1 MAQQRTHQCFSV
13 RAGSLLLIV
22 FGWLIAPAIVEAAQ
36 DKPLRVLLLYP
47 TDLML
52 PAVTVQ
58 DRITREAIVAKQTRA
73 VEFYSESFDMYRLPG
88 SAQEQQFVEF
98 LNHKYADHTPDLIV
112 THGPMHE
119 IMRRHR
125 NELWPRAPLLF
136 ADVGAHRIRNGDIP
150 PEAPYTSLQID
161 YLGTA
166 RLALRL
172 QPKTE
177 RVLLASGDSSY
188 DRESLERARLELE
201 QIGSDVTIDELTGL
215 SPKQIAASLSA
226 LRKGTIVLYLSMQRD
241 AFGNTHVPREVLDG
255 LAEASAVPI
264 YGVVD
269 TYIGHGIVGGNLM
282 NREGQREAIGD
293 IAWRL
298 LRGESTSNQSA
309 SVIAPSMCSVD
320 WRQIQRWDIDERL
333 IPTDCRVMFRT
344 PTWWQ
349 RHPVLITGAAIALL
363 LQGAWIFA
371 WHLQRVRSK
380 NAEQTV
386 RSRTAELTHAA
397 RLGTVG
403 ELMASITH
411 EISQPLASILTN
423 AAAGERMIASG
434 QPDIDEIRSI
444 LADIRADDAR
454 AGSVVSHLRDFLKKR
469 EVAMAPVHLN
479 ELIGDVLKLLEGE
492 ARHKKVNVVTT
503 LDEQVAIVPGDAI
516 HLQQVILNLAM
527 NAIEA
532 MSSQVITQRTLTIGT
547 TWNAA
552 VGIEV
557 AVSDTGCGIPPERLP
572 YLFEPFYTTKAD
584 GMGIGLSIAQMII
597 EAHGG
602 RIWVE
607 SFEAGTTMRF
617 NIPVHR
623 KLQENVSQPLLRA

>member
-1 MAQQRTHQCFSV
+1 MTQQRAHQRFSV
-13 RAGSLLLIV
+13 RACSLLLIV
-22 FGWLIAPAIVEAAQ
+22 FGWIVAPAGIAAAQ

-47 TDLML
+47 ADLML
-52 PAVTVQ
+52 PVVTLQ
-58 DRITREAIVAKQTRA
+58 DRITREAILAKQTRA

-88 SAQEQQFVEF
+88 SAQEQQLVEF
-98 LNHKYADHTPDLIV
+98 LKHKYAEQTPDLIV

-136 ADVGAHRIRNGDIP
+136 ADVGAHRIQNGDIP
-150 PEAPYTSLQID
+150 PDVPYTSVQID

-172 QPKTE
+172 QPQTE
-177 RVLLASGDSSY
+177 RVLVAAGDSSY
-188 DRESLERARLELE
+188 DREVLKRARLEL
-201 QIGSDVTIDELTGL
+201 QRIGTDVTIDELTGL
-215 SPKQIAASLSA
+215 SSEQMKASVSA
-226 LRKGTIVLYLSMQRD
+226 LKRGTVVFYLSMQRD
-241 AFGNTHVPREVLDG
+241 VSGNTYVPREVLDE
-255 LAEASAVPI
+255 LAAASAVPI
-264 YGVVD
+264 YGVND

-293 IAWRL
+293 TAWRL
-298 LRGESTSNQSA
+298 LRGESALDQST
-309 SVIAPSMCSVD
+309 SVIAPSVCSVD
-320 WRQIQRWDIDERL
+320 WRQLKRWEIDERL
-333 IPTDCRVMFRT
+333 IPADCRVLFRT

-349 RHPVLITGAAIALL
+349 RHPVLISVVAIAVV
-363 LQGAWIFA
+363 LQVAGIFA
-371 WHLQRVRSK
+371 WGLQRRRRK
-380 NAEQTV
+380 NAEQTA

-397 RLGTVG
+397 RLGAVG

-411 EISQPLASILTN
+411 EISQPLTSILTN

-434 QPDIDEIRSI
+434 KPDIDEIRSI

-454 AGSVVSHLRDFLKKR
+454 ARSVVSHLRDFLKKR

-479 ELIGDVLKLLEGE
+479 ELIANVLKLLEGE

-503 LDEQVAIVPGDAI
+503 LDEQVSVIAGDAI

-532 MSSQVITQRTLTIGT
+532 MSSQVITRRTLTIGT

-552 VGIEV
+552 AGIEV
-557 AVSDTGCGIPPERLP
+557 AVSDTGCGIPRERLP

-602 RIWVE
+602 RIWAE
-607 SFEAGTTMRF
+607 PLEAGTTMRF